1 MVKELLF
8 VPLFETFI
16 KETANGKRR
25 KLNGERVKPQTVAN
39 YNSVLKLLLEYEAF
53 CGAPVRIKT
62 NIRNNLRAIRQERNY
77 WKTFYRKFSDF
88 IYREKGYYDNFSGFV
103 FKTIKSAFWYLKNE
117 KCLAMQEF
125 YESFYVRNENINI
138 ITLLPEQLC
147 FLILDKTFEA
157 RLSRRLRISKDM
169 FVFGC
174 TAALR
179 YSDLM
184 NICVKDI
191 EEHSGSSFLRFKSVK
206 TGTDVTIKLPD
217 FACAIFKKYATR
229 KKPRQKLFSPISLF
243 RFNKNIKSI
252 GQLAGWTNSVGKY
265 RSQNGEQKEIKDV
278 TGKLFRFCDL
288 LSSHVMRRTGI
299 TVLLMLEMPE
309 YLVRKISG
317 HTASS
322 ASFFRYV
329 NFAQSYITTEID
341 KAHEKLLSL
350 YRSSNQC

>member
-25 KLNGERVKPQTVAN
+25 KLNGERIKPQTVVN
-39 YNSVLKLLLEYEAF
+39 YSSVLKLLIEYETH
-53 CGAPVRIKT
+53 CGKPVRLKI
-62 NIRNNLRAIRQERNY
+62 NIRNNMRVLLQERNY
-77 WKTFYRKFSDF
+77 WKAFYRNFSDF
-88 IYREKGYYDNFSGFV
+88 IFNEKGYYDNFNGFV
-103 FKTIKSAFWYLKNE
+103 FKTIKSVFWYLKNE
-117 KCLAMQEF
+117 KCIALQEF
-125 YESFYVRNENINI
+125 YEHFYVRQENIKI

-147 FLILDKTFEA
+147 FLILDKEFESK
-157 RLSRRLRISKDM
+157 LSRRLKYFKDM

-184 NICVKDI
+184 NVCVRDV
-191 EEHSGSSFLRFKSVK
+191 EEQNGVLFLRFKSVK
-206 TGTDVTIKLPD
+206 TGVDVSIKLPA
-217 FACAIFKKYATR
+217 FACAIFKKYSA
-229 KKPRQKLFSPISLF
+229 KKQPRQKLFTRLSLF
-243 RFNKNIKSI
+243 RFNMNVKKMGLI
-252 GQLAGWTNSVGKY
+252 AGWTNPVGKY
-265 RSQNGEQKEIKDV
+265 RSQNGEQKEIKDAY
-278 TGKLFRFCDL
+278 GKLFRFCDL

-299 TVLLMLEMPE
+299 TVLLMLDMPE

-322 ASFFRYV
+322 ESFFRYV
-329 NFAQSYITTEID
+329 NFAQSYITTAID

-350 YRSSNQC
+350 YNAAL